1 MVGLTEELV
10 IPGPRSWQAWGRA
23 AAKGWGTVQDDVAI
37 WYRGMNYQLGRGR
50 HGYGIWPVTG
60 QAEYP
65 LEQWPE
71 TPQGWAAAWSRF
83 TAIEHPAAIVHLSST
98 VVSRP
103 VVLASPGRSIGA
115 AGLLAAGVAC
125 GVAGLFPA
133 YLSGASLASD
143 PTNLVPHVIYLATWL
158 ASGLLVASGGARRQ
172 VGALLGLGTSVVAFG
187 YFFADLGTVISGTSS
202 LGPGLALGLIGWLLC
217 TTGVAVAAWPPGLA
231 GAPRWQLARR
241 GRPAAALA
249 VTALLA
255 AGVAIAFAPSWDSY
269 TLRTPSRLIGT
280 VTAGYIFSNPGPVI
294 AGNIVVMVALVA
306 VAAAAAL
313 WRPARL
319 GAALLAGA
327 LIPMAAQAIS
337 AMIQVGQ
344 SVSPTQ
350 FGISPSRAAQVGL
363 TITTGLTPAFWIYLA
378 LLVTLAG
385 ICAWLLIP
393 ARPRRQDGTSPA
405 WSAPY
410 AYMGAPAQPTA
421 LPSAQLQQPQPVD
434 PQVSD
439 PQH

>member
-1 MVGLTEELV
+1 
-10 IPGPRSWQAWGRA
+10 
-23 AAKGWGTVQDDVAI
+23 VQDDVAI
-37 WYRGMNYQLGRGR
+37 WYRGANYQLGRGR
-50 HGYGIWPVTG
+50 HAYGIWPVTG
-60 QAEYP
+60 QPEHP

-83 TAIEHPAAIVHLSST
+83 TAIEHPAAIVHLSRA

-103 VVLASPGRSIGA
+103 VVTVASPGSAIGA
-115 AGLLAAGVAC
+115 TGLLAAGVAC
-125 GVAGLFPA
+125 GIAGLFPA

-158 ASGLLVASGGARRQ
+158 ASGLLVLSGGSRRN

-187 YFFADLGTVISGTSS
+187 YFFADLGMVISGTSP

-217 TTGVAVAAWPPGLA
+217 TAGSAVAAWPPGLA

-241 GRPAAALA
+241 GRTAGALA

-255 AGVAIAFAPSWDSY
+255 VGVAVAFAPSWDSY

-280 VTAGYIFSNPGPVI
+280 VTAGNIFSNPGAVI
-294 AGNIVVMVALVA
+294 AGNVLVMVALVA
-306 VAAAAAL
+306 VAVAAAP

-319 GAALLAGA
+319 GAAVLAGA

-337 AMIQVGQ
+337 AVIQVSQ
-344 SVSPTQ
+344 SVSSTQ
-350 FGISPSRAAQVGL
+350 FGISPSRAAQAGL
-363 TITTGLTPAFWIYLA
+363 TITTGLTPAFWIYLV
-378 LLVTLAG
+378 LVIALAG
-385 ICAWLLIP
+385 ICAWMLIP

-410 AYMGAPAQPTA
+410 AYTGTPAPTA
-421 LPSAQLQQPQPVD
+421 LPTAQLQQAQTVN

-439 PQH
+439 PQR